1 MAEVVE
7 NFQCFDKEF
16 ADLDR
21 VAKGNPRLLAL
32 FAYMAV
38 HRDLLVAREARIEL
52 ERRVEALEMDH
63 VRTLAD
69 CYRGVWRAAESYRR
83 GDLVSHG
90 GSTWLALRD
99 TEAQPGDGAGTGW
112 RLIVKKGRDANT
124 RKDGEK

>member
-63 VRTLAD
+63 VRTLLIVIAG
-69 CYRGVWRAAESYRR
+69 CGEPQRVTGAAISYRMA
-83 GDLVSHG
+83 
-90 GSTWLALRD
+90 ALLGWHCV
-99 TEAQPGDGAGTGW
+99 TLKPSPAMAPAPAGA
-112 RLIVKKGRDANT
+112 
-124 RKDGEK
+124 